1 MNSSSNIHDY
11 SRVITYVNIRLS
23 SFWFSFCKDVLNYRD
38 ILLISFFI
46 NNNIFF
52 LINIYLDS
60 LCYDLRLG
68 LGCNL
73 GKNLR
78 KNEKCVQLVKH
89 KEYKA
94 VSTLYI
100 RISYEESIHST
111 QGNQVIVHKAK
122 ARMLYL
128 LHKALTEIPVAQL
141 IMSSLP
147 FAQVHAVFRRYRS

>member
-78 KNEKCVQLVKH
+78 KNERCVQLVKH
-89 KEYKA
+89 KDYRI
-94 VSTLYI
+94 VSMLYI
-100 RISYEESIHST
+100 LVSYKKSVYCTWGKQI
-111 QGNQVIVHKAK
+111 IVHKVK
-122 ARMLYL
+122 VRILHL
-128 LHKALTEIPVAQL
+128 LHEALTETLVVQL
-141 IMSSLP
+141 IMSSLL
-147 FAQVHAVFRRYRS
+147 FAQVHAISRRY